1 MTARPAGF
9 PGPDRPVPFS
19 LTARAMAELAE
30 REPES
35 GCTLPASV
43 LHAMADWAYSRPP
56 GTSARLLAELIGPEG
71 PEQEA
76 GL

>member
-1 MTARPAGF
+1 MTAQS
-9 PGPDRPVPFS
+9 DRPVPYS
-19 LTARAMAELAE
+19 LTPRAEAELAE

-56 GTSARLLAELIGPEG
+56 GTSARLLAELMAPEG
-71 PEQEA
+71 PEPEA
-76 GL
+76 SL